1 MNGPLQSHQAS
12 SKFINR
18 PDLITIKHY
27 VEYNRSML
35 TQQNPFESVT
45 GSNRLTKPG
54 YLILIVCAVLI
65 SALVISSMEII
76 GGLVLIIL
84 PFVFFYLYFLFLYP
98 IIGLYTAIVFGFL
111 LLGLARYISGI
122 QMGILLDVLLI
133 VTYVALFFNR
143 FRERIDFSPAKR
155 DVTYLSFLWTCY
167 FIFEFLN
174 PEAVNRDAWFAG
186 RGVALYMLLIIPLT
200 LLFINTNKKLDIFFL
215 LWGIFSLLATSKG
228 LMQKFMGVD
237 YAERQWLNEGNAS
250 THILF
255 GKLRVFSFMSDAG
268 QFGANQGFT
277 AVVAIII
284 AFVQKTRRM
293 KIFYIIVA
301 IMGFYGLVISGTRGA
316 LSVPFA
322 GLTAFFVLNKNKV
335 ALISGF
341 IFIAAFFIFFKY
353 TFIGQGNAE
362 IRRMRSA
369 FDPDNA
375 SLQVR
380 LENQKKLKEY
390 LATRPF
396 GGGIGHAG
404 GKARKFAPKAF
415 LSNIPADSWYVLIW
429 AEQGIVGLT
438 LHLLILFY
446 ILIKGSFKV
455 MFRIRD
461 PIIKMKMA
469 ALVSG
474 MFGIMAA
481 SYGNMVLGQMPT
493 SVLIYMAMA
502 IMLSP
507 EIFEADAA
515 LVNKKLQTAVE

>member
-1 MNGPLQSHQAS
+1 
-12 SKFINR
+12 
-18 PDLITIKHY
+18 
-27 VEYNRSML
+27 ML
-35 TQQNPFESVT
+35 TQQNPFEST
-45 GSNRLTKPG
+45 SGSNRLMNPG
-54 YLILIVCAVLI
+54 SLVLILSITVI
-65 SALVISSMEII
+65 SALVISRMEII
-76 GGLVLIIL
+76 GGLVLIVL
-84 PFVFFYLYFLFLYP
+84 PFVFIYIYYLFLYP

-122 QMGILLDVLLI
+122 QMGIVLDGLLI
-133 VTYVALFFNR
+133 LTFIALFFNR
-143 FRERIDFSPAKR
+143 FKEKIDFSPAAK
-155 DVTYLSFLWTCY
+155 DVTLLAFIWSCY
-167 FIFEFLN
+167 FVFEFVN
-174 PEAVNRDAWFAG
+174 PEVVDRSVWFAG
-186 RGVALYMLLIIPLT
+186 RGVALYMLMIVPLT

-215 LWGIFSLLATSKG
+215 IWGIFSLLATAKG
-228 LMQKFMGVD
+228 IMQNTLGVD

-268 QFGANQGFT
+268 QFGANQGYS

-284 AFVQKTRRM
+284 AFVQKKRWM
-293 KIFYIIVA
+293 KIFFIIVA
-301 IMGFYGLVISGTRGA
+301 VMGFYGMVISGTRGA
-316 LSVPFA
+316 ISVPFA
-322 GLTAFFVLNKNKV
+322 GLTAFFVLRKNTV
-335 ALISGF
+335 ALVSGA
-341 IFIAAFFIFFKY
+341 ILIASFFIFFKY
-353 TFIGQGNAE
+353 TYIGQGNAE

-380 LENQKKLKEY
+380 LDNQAKLKTY

-415 LSNIPADSWYVLIW
+415 LSNVPADSWYVLIW

-446 ILIKGSFKV
+446 IITKASFNV

-461 PIIKMKMA
+461 PIVKMKMA

-493 SVLIYMAMA
+493 SVLIYMSMA
-502 IMLSP
+502 IMLSS
-507 EIFEADAA
+507 EVFDKEALAEKQDLKVLA
-515 LVNKKLQTAVE
+515 

>member
-1 MNGPLQSHQAS
+1 
-12 SKFINR
+12 
-18 PDLITIKHY
+18 
-27 VEYNRSML
+27 ML
-35 TQQNPFESVT
+35 TQQNPFESAS

-54 YLILIVCAVLI
+54 TILIVFCFVVL
-65 SALVISSMEII
+65 SALVISSMEVI
-76 GGLVLIIL
+76 GGMLLIVL
-84 PFVFFYLYFLFLYP
+84 PFVLIFLYFLFRYP
-98 IIGLYTAIVFGFL
+98 ILGLYTTIAFGFL
-111 LLGLARYISGI
+111 LLGLARYVSGI
-122 QMGILLDVLLI
+122 QMGILLDGLLI
-133 VTYVALFFNR
+133 VTYIALFFNR
-143 FRERIDFSPAKR
+143 FRERVDFSPAKR
-155 DVTYLSFLWTCY
+155 DITYLSFLWTCY

-174 PEAVNRDAWFAG
+174 PEAVNREAWFAG
-186 RGVALYMLLIIPLT
+186 RGVALYMLMIVPLT
-200 LLFINTNKKLDIFFL
+200 LLFINTNKKLDLFFL

-255 GKLRVFSFMSDAG
+255 GKLRIFSFMSDAG

-284 AFVQKTRRM
+284 AFVQKTRKM

-301 IMGFYGLVISGTRGA
+301 VMGFYGLVISGTRGA

-322 GLTAFFVLNKNKV
+322 GLTAFFVLNKNKA
-335 ALISGF
+335 ALIAGF
-341 IFIAAFFIFFKY
+341 IFIAAFLIFFKY
-353 TFIGQGNAE
+353 TFIGQGNSE

-380 LENQKKLKEY
+380 LENQKKLKAY
-390 LATRPF
+390 LSTRPF

-415 LSNIPADSWYVLIW
+415 LSNVPADSWYVLIW

-446 ILIKGSFKV
+446 IVIKGSFYV
-455 MFRIRD
+455 WFRIRD
-461 PIIKMKMA
+461 PVVKMKMA

-474 MFGIMAA
+474 LFGIMAA

-493 SVLIYMAMA
+493 SVLVYMAMA

-507 EIFEADAA
+507 DVFDADAA
-515 LVNKKLQTAVE
+515 LEQAKLSAAV